1 MKKGNSTSPFS
12 LTAAKVGKMYYLCKL
27 FLKHDKN
34 KRLLMELTAGKIAE
48 ILSGEVEGDKD
59 ATVTTFARIES
70 GKPGAISFYANPKYE
85 EYVYASKATI
95 IIANKTFEPKKT
107 VNATL
112 VRVDDAYSAVALLL
126 EYVTAQ
132 KKKYFR
138 HRGRYCRIAFSSK
151 LGRKVYVGD
160 FAYIGKKA
168 KVGDFTKVYEQVYIG
183 DGASVGKNCILY
195 PGVKIYPGMVI
206 GNNVIIHANAVI
218 GADGFGF
225 APLEDGTYKKIE
237 HTGNVIIE
245 DNVEIGANTC
255 VDKSQM
261 GSTIIH
267 KGVKIDNLCQIAHN
281 VEVGE
286 NTVMSAMVGIA
297 GSTKVGEHCIFAGQA
312 GIANGLKVPS
322 HTTLGAQTGLI
333 GNLKKEGEVLFG
345 TPAIPHREFLRGYA
359 IFRRNGKGDK

>member
-1 MKKGNSTSPFS
+1 
-12 LTAAKVGKMYYLCKL
+12 
-27 FLKHDKN
+27 
-34 KRLLMELTAGKIAE
+34 MELTAEQIAG
-48 ILSGEVEGDKD
+48 ILGGEVEGDAK
-59 ATVTTFARIES
+59 ATVTTFARIEN
-70 GKPGAISFYANPKYE
+70 GKPGAISFFANPKYE
-85 EYVYASKATI
+85 EYVYSSKATI
-95 IIANKTFEPKKT
+95 ILTDRKFTPKEK
-107 VNATL
+107 VGATL
-112 VRVDDAYSAVALLL
+112 VRVDDAYAGVAALL
-126 EYVTAQ
+126 EYVTKE

-138 HRGRYCRIAFSSK
+138 HRGRHCHIAFSAK
-151 LGRKVYVGD
+151 IGKKVYVGD
-160 FAYIGKKA
+160 CAYIGKKST
-168 KVGDFTKVYEQVYIG
+168 VGDFSKICEQVYIG
-183 DGASVGKNCILY
+183 EGSSVGKNCIIY
-195 PGVKIYPGMVI
+195 PGVKIYPGTVI

-225 APLEDGTYKKIE
+225 APLPDGSYRKIE

-245 DNVEIGANTC
+245 DDVELGANTC

-267 KGVKIDNLCQIAHN
+267 RGVKVDNLCQIAHN
-281 VEVGE
+281 VEIGE

-312 GIANGLKVPS
+312 GIANGLKVPA

-359 IFRRNGKGDK
+359 VFRKNGRGEK